1 MKKSVVIFIT
11 AVCLLI
17 TGCGSTGSLSKLPS
31 SSFHEDKQKL
41 TIMHIDADNK
51 RFQDFIAETEKKLD
65 MEITVEKCPSN
76 ADNRQAKISTILA
89 SGDQNID
96 LISVND
102 EMISEFKHKGYLEPL
117 EKNVMTEEVRDSFP
131 QEYLESICEEN
142 GHIYSVPFQM
152 DIMMFWVNQEL
163 LKQAGLDEIK
173 DTGDFDIL
181 QKSLKNSDQYAYGDA
196 WENTHVYNSLSQFV
210 NFWGGDYFDW
220 TDPKTKDAARYMKSM
235 LDEKN
240 TSPAQFVDQYE
251 QMEEKF
257 IRGKYGCVFMYTGAL
272 GTFLDADVYG
282 KNKIHMAPLPVLHK
296 KKATNIAT
304 WQYVLNNASENK
316 DAAVR
321 FLQYAAGYEGSTEYA
336 KIMKSYPAR
345 VDVIENEDIDL
356 EGIDMIRKYL
366 REYTLNARPL
376 CENSMGA
383 VSDMGKL
390 FQGYVLG
397 QCEEDS
403 FFEQAQNC
411 INTYY

>member
-89 SGDQNID
+89 SGDKNID

-196 WENTHVYNSLSQFV
+196 WENTHVYNSLAQFV
-210 NFWGGDYFDW
+210 NF
-220 TDPKTKDAARYMKSM
+220 
-235 LDEKN
+235 
-240 TSPAQFVDQYE
+240 
-251 QMEEKF
+251 
-257 IRGKYGCVFMYTGAL
+257 
-272 GTFLDADVYG
+272 
-282 KNKIHMAPLPVLHK
+282 
-296 KKATNIAT
+296 
-304 WQYVLNNASENK
+304 
-316 DAAVR
+316 
-321 FLQYAAGYEGSTEYA
+321 
-336 KIMKSYPAR
+336 
-345 VDVIENEDIDL
+345 
-356 EGIDMIRKYL
+356 
-366 REYTLNARPL
+366 
-376 CENSMGA
+376 
-383 VSDMGKL
+383 
-390 FQGYVLG
+390 
-397 QCEEDS
+397 
-403 FFEQAQNC
+403 
-411 INTYY
+411 

>member
-17 TGCGSTGSLSKLPS
+17 TGCGDTGSLSKLPS

-51 RFQDFIAETEKKLD
+51 RFQDFIEETEKKLD

-89 SGDQNID
+89 SGDKNID

-131 QEYLESICEEN
+131 QKYLESICEEN

-173 DTGDFDIL
+173 NTGDFDIL
-181 QKSLKNSDQYAYGDA
+181 QKSLKNPDQYAYGDA
-196 WENTHVYNSLSQFV
+196 WENT
-210 NFWGGDYFDW
+210 
-220 TDPKTKDAARYMKSM
+220 
-235 LDEKN
+235 
-240 TSPAQFVDQYE
+240 TS
-251 QMEEKF
+251 
-257 IRGKYGCVFMYTGAL
+257 AL